1 MTLSARRGFAIMA
14 TLVFVCLL
22 GAGYEASQAPKPAAP
37 TAPAAPAAAAAQGQ
51 PPMAENVYLN
61 IQVLKGIP
69 VDQFN
74 DAMGMFASA
83 LLLDCV
89 GCHHGTITSDPKAFA
104 ISTPR
109 IERARQMVVMMN
121 NINRLYFG
129 GQQRV
134 TCFTCHAG
142 DPTPEPSPS
151 LKLQYTELITDPSSF
166 EFFPDIA
173 APPAEKVLAR
183 YVEASGGAK
192 ALASLRAFSATGTY
206 LGFETSDTE
215 VPFEAVVRAPEQ
227 RAEKAETGA
236 NDLLWYFNGNEA
248 GRYHPDTPIPLIRF
262 TGWSL
267 VGSRIDTKSFFPLE
281 LSKAFQTFQMGYG
294 DVDGKETIVARG
306 INKGESPVNLHFDSE
321 TGLLVR
327 LVRWN
332 NTATGPVP
340 VQIDYSD
347 FRDVAGVKLPFA
359 WTRTWTNGQGI
370 IKIKDIRPNVQVN
383 DAQFARPNVPTTSL
397 R

>member
-1 MTLSARRGFAIMA
+1 MRARRTFVAA
-14 TLVFVCLL
+14 TTLIVIFLL
-22 GAGYEASQAPKPAAP
+22 GVGFEASQAAPQTQKP
-37 TAPAAPAAAAAQGQ
+37 Q
-51 PPMAENVYLN
+51 MADTVYVNV
-61 IQVLKGIP
+61 QVLKGLP

-74 DAMGMFASA
+74 DTMGMFASA

-89 GCHHGTITSDPKAFA
+89 GCHDPRIATGDPKAFA
-104 ISTPR
+104 LSTPR

-142 DPTPEPSPS
+142 DPQPERSPS
-151 LKLQYTELITDPSSF
+151 LRLQYNELVNDASSWK
-166 EFFPDIA
+166 FFPDIA

-183 YVEASGGAK
+183 YLEAAGGAQR
-192 ALASLRAFSATGTY
+192 LAAFTSFAGTGTY

-215 VPFEAVVRAPEQ
+215 VPYEVVVRAPDQ

-236 NDLLWYFNGNEA
+236 NDLLWFYNGNSA
-248 GRYHPDTPIPLIRF
+248 GRYHPDTPVPLIDF

-267 VGSRIDTKSFFPLE
+267 SGSRIDTMSLFPAALA
-281 LSKAFQTFQMGYG
+281 KAFAQWQMGFATI
-294 DVDGKETIVARG
+294 DGKDVVVARG
-306 INKGESPVNLHFDSE
+306 VIPGQSPVNLHFDQE

-327 LVRWN
+327 LVRWVD
-332 NTATGPVP
+332 TASGPVP

-347 FRDVAGVKLPFA
+347 FRDVNGVKMPFH
-359 WTRTWTNGQGI
+359 WLKTWTNGQSD
-370 IKIKDIRPNVQVN
+370 IKLKEIRANVTI
-383 DAQFARPNVPTTSL
+383 DASRFARPNMPATA

>member
-1 MTLSARRGFAIMA
+1 MRARRTFVTA
-14 TLVFVCLL
+14 TTLIVICLL
-22 GAGYEASQAPKPAAP
+22 GAGFEASQAAPQTQKP
-37 TAPAAPAAAAAQGQ
+37 Q
-51 PPMAENVYLN
+51 MADSVYVNV
-61 IQVLKGIP
+61 QVLKGLP

-74 DAMGMFASA
+74 DTMGMFASA

-89 GCHHGTITSDPKAFA
+89 GCHDPKIATGDPKAFA
-104 ISTPR
+104 LSTPR

-142 DPTPEPSPS
+142 DPQPERSPS
-151 LKLQYTELITDPSSF
+151 LRLQYNELVNDASSWK
-166 EFFPDIA
+166 FFPDIA

-183 YVEASGGAK
+183 YLEAAGGAQRLA
-192 ALASLRAFSATGTY
+192 ALTSFAGTGTY
-206 LGFETSDTE
+206 LGFETRDTE
-215 VPFEAVVRAPEQ
+215 VPYEVVVRAPDQ

-236 NDLLWYFNGNEA
+236 NDLLWFYNGTSA
-248 GRYHPDTPIPLIRF
+248 GRVHPDTPVPLLDF

-267 VGSRIDTKSFFPLE
+267 SGSRIDTMSLFPAALA
-281 LSKAFQTFQMGYG
+281 KAFAQWQMGFATIDDK
-294 DVDGKETIVARG
+294 DVVVARG
-306 INKGESPVNLHFDSE
+306 VNPGQSPVNLHFDQE

-327 LVRWN
+327 LVRWVD
-332 NTATGPVP
+332 TASGPVP

-347 FRDVAGVKLPFA
+347 YRDVNGVKMPFH
-359 WTRTWTNGQGI
+359 WLKTWTNGQSD
-370 IKIKDIRPNVQVN
+370 IKLKEIRANVTI
-383 DAQFARPNVPTTSL
+383 DASRFARPNMPATA

>member
-1 MTLSARRGFAIMA
+1 MRARRTFVAAA
-14 TLVFVCLL
+14 TLTFICLL
-22 GAGYEASQAPKPAAP
+22 GAGFEASHAP
-37 TAPAAPAAAAAQGQ
+37 APAAPAAAQGQ

-61 IQVLKGIP
+61 IQVLKGIL

-74 DAMGMFASA
+74 DTMGMFASA

-89 GCHHGTITSDPKAFA
+89 GCHDGRITADPKAFA
-104 ISTPR
+104 LSTPR

-129 GQQRV
+129 GQRRV

-142 DPTPEPSPS
+142 DPQPERSPS
-151 LKLQYTELITDPSSF
+151 LTLQYSELVNDPSSWK
-166 EFFPDIA
+166 FFPDVA

-183 YVEASGGAK
+183 YIEAVGGAQRLA
-192 ALASLRAFSATGTY
+192 ALTSFSATGTY

-215 VPFEAVVRAPEQ
+215 VPFDVVARAPEQ

-236 NDLLWYFNGNEA
+236 NDLLWYFNGNAA
-248 GRYHPDTPIPLIRF
+248 GRYHPDTPIPLIEF

-267 VGSRIDTKSFFPLE
+267 SGSRVDTKSLFPATLV
-281 LSKAFQTFQMGYG
+281 KAFQQWQMGYAAI
-294 DVDGKETIVARG
+294 DGREVIVARG
-306 INKGESPVNLHFDSE
+306 VNPNESPVNLHFDSE

-327 LVRWN
+327 LVRWVD
-332 NTATGPVP
+332 TAAGPVP

-347 FRDVAGVKLPFA
+347 YRDVAGVKMPFT
-359 WTRTWTNGQGI
+359 WVRTWTNGQSN
-370 IKIKDIRPNVQVN
+370 IKLKEIRPNVTIDN
-383 DAQFARPNVPTTSL
+383 ARFARPNVPATSL